1 MKKIGLVFIL
11 FSTILFASTDLKVM
25 VNQKHTK
32 PINLIAKTDKYVI
45 TYSTEEAVLK
55 IWDRGSDRLVK
66 EFNNFNNLQDLL
78 IYKNIIYVLLK
89 NNFYKINLNYLNK
102 VLITSSRIDFIN
114 NMFIKDDKIFI
125 GQWGNVLSYDISTDK
140 LTDYF
145 KYELRGLSNRY
156 FSISD
161 DFKYILHDE
170 RCYNLNIADTQ
181 FFPKRVDSSKCSILY
196 INQYKVYKPNK
207 NIINNKY
214 IANTISHNY
223 FQKKKNHQNS
233 NIFITSKRDWDNY
246 KEMLYLHNGA
256 NAINIYNEEMRSYGN
271 TGACWFEE
279 KSIYTTKNKNI
290 IVDNPCEGVLIEN
303 SSYSIFDKKGR
314 LLRTIQKTSKDLEF
328 LALIKD
334 SDKNTFNL
342 LSLRI
347 YADQNYIVW
356 DNTLEVLDDNFQT
369 IQTLKNTI
377 SNDVEYIERED
388 DKVTIYYKNNIIQY
402 FRISDAKLLAT
413 KYIIDNDTEITLT
426 PQGYFSGKGDYKDYI
441 HLVDNKHNVYF
452 IDQFFKSFY
461 RPDLVKLALNGVDI
475 KSNIA
480 LEDII
485 STKKAPKISFLDI
498 DSKEVETDNDN
509 IDLKVCLKDNGGG
522 IGRTRIYLN
531 NTMVSTSDR
540 ALKLKN
546 SRCDKVYRF
555 NLALK
560 DGKNDIKVLAWNE
573 AETMQTKPINLTV
586 KSDIKKTAPN
596 LYGLIVGIEQFEN
609 EELNLKYSVNDAKL
623 IKNTIDTKS
632 KALFKNIDLK
642 YLSSKDETT
651 KENILNS
658 FEDIRTKIKPN
669 DYFIFYVASHG
680 TVENNKFHLLTSNV
694 NFLDEIEDEA
704 ISDNKLISL
713 IGNIPTPNKIV
724 IFDTCYAGDA
734 GGKMASA
741 LINKEITSTRGLSN
755 KDAIDL
761 LKIESGAS
769 IFSASSSIQQAIE
782 GYNNHGLFTYFLA
795 QGLNGKA
802 DKDSDGYVDLAEL
815 RKYVKK
821 NVYKVSKK
829 KYKKAQRPYIPKV
842 TDIPFSRVE

>member
-1 MKKIGLVFIL
+1 MKYRKSENFQNKNYFITIEDNNPEAIFYLHYNHTVKKIHSEIMNNSAQFGEYYCNSEYTTNKNKIVVSRDTSGYIYGGDYYIFNEKGKIIRIIPKND
-11 FSTILFASTDLKVM
+11 FSEENLPL
-25 VNQKHTK
+25 NQ
-32 PINLIAKTDKYVI
+32 D
-45 TYSTEEAVLK
+45 SLK
-55 IWDRGSDRLVK
+55 IY
-66 EFNNFNNLQDLL
+66 N
-78 IYKNIIYVLLK
+78 
-89 NNFYKINLNYLNK
+89 
-102 VLITSSRIDFIN
+102 
-114 NMFIKDDKIFI
+114 DK
-125 GQWGNVLSYDISTDK
+125 
-140 LTDYF
+140 
-145 KYELRGLSNRY
+145 
-156 FSISD
+156 
-161 DFKYILHDE
+161 
-170 RCYNLNIADTQ
+170 A
-181 FFPKRVDSSKCSILY
+181 
-196 INQYKVYKPNK
+196 
-207 NIINNKY
+207 
-214 IANTISHNY
+214 
-223 FQKKKNHQNS
+223 
-233 NIFITSKRDWDNY
+233 
-246 KEMLYLHNGA
+246 
-256 NAINIYNEEMRSYGN
+256 
-271 TGACWFEE
+271 
-279 KSIYTTKNKNI
+279 
-290 IVDNPCEGVLIEN
+290 
-303 SSYSIFDKKGR
+303 
-314 LLRTIQKTSKDLEF
+314 
-328 LALIKD
+328 
-334 SDKNTFNL
+334 
-342 LSLRI
+342 
-347 YADQNYIVW
+347 YIVW
-356 DNTLEVLDDNFQT
+356 NNTPIYIKDQKIRKNNEIEILDDNFQT

-426 PQGYFSGKGDYKDYI
+426 PQGYFSGKGEYKDYI
-441 HLVDNKHNVYF
+441 HLVDDKHNIYY

-475 KSNIA
+475 KSDIA

-498 DSKEVETDNDN
+498 DNKQIETDNDN
-509 IDLKVCLKDNGGG
+509 IDLSICLKDNGGG

-546 SRCDKVYRF
+546 SRCDEVYRF
-555 NLALK
+555 NLSLQ
-560 DGKNDIKVLAWNE
+560 DGNNDIKVLAWNQ

-609 EELNLKYSVNDAKL
+609 EELNLKYSVNDARL

-642 YLSSKDETT
+642 YLSSKKQTT
-651 KENILNS
+651 KEYILNS
-658 FEDIRTKIKPN
+658 FESIRTKIKPN

-724 IFDTCYAGDA
+724 VFDTCYAGGA

-769 IFSASSSIQQAIE
+769 IFSASSSVQQAIE

-802 DKDSDGYVDLAEL
+802 DSDNDGYVDLAEL

-821 NVYKVSKK
+821 NVYKVSKE

-842 TDIPFSRVE
+842 TDIPFSKIE